1 MYKEINNKAKE
12 NTSCTYFMRN
22 FSTVQTDFSSLPASE
37 DLRAC
42 LRISSC
48 ITLIVT
54 SGDFVRTFSCQNI
67 C

>member
-1 MYKEINNKAKE
+1 MK
-12 NTSCTYFMRN
+12 NTNCTYFMRN
-22 FSTVQTDFSSLPASE
+22 LSTVQTDFSSLPASE

-42 LRISSC
+42 LRMSSC

-67 C
+67 Y